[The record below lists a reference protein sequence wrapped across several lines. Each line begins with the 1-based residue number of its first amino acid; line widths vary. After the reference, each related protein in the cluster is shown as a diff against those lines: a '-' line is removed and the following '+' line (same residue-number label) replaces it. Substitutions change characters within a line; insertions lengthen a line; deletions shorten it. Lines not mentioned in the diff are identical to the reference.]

1 MLEVVGGSFSK
12 TREVG
17 YERASAKGDKFRYL
31 PWLHIHNEII
41 GQRRPRAKSHRYS
54 DVTMA
59 DGAYRCVFLLLLI
72 SCASSTGLNI
82 CLKSK
87 GGESFFFGGGGGSGG
102 QLHKYVCKK
111 VLSVSQKM
119 PNSMS
124 YGELRR
130 HTLYRQ

>member
-1 MLEVVGGSFSK
+1 MCVCVCVWGGGGSFSK

-41 GQRRPRAKSHRYS
+41 GQQRPRAKRKVIDILMSLWPMGHT
-54 DVTMA
+54 D
-59 DGAYRCVFLLLLI
+59 VFLFFYLFDTQFQPALTY
-72 SCASSTGLNI
+72 AS
-82 CLKSK
+82 KV
-87 GGESFFFGGGGGSGG
+87 GGGGG
-102 QLHKYVCKK
+102 QLHIYVCKK
-111 VLSVSQKM
+111 VLSVSQKT